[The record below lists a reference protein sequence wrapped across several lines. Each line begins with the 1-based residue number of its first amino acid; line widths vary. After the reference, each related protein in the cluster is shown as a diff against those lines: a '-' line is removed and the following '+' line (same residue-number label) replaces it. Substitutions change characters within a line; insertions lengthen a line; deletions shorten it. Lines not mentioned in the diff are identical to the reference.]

1 MSKYAEI
8 QAKISELQ
16 KQADQVYASEKKS
29 VIADIKEKIKIYG
42 LTAADLGLAKKSE
55 SGKSSA
61 PKSSSKTSAK
71 SKSKSKASKSKKAA
85 PQFVGPNGE
94 TWSGGRG
101 KRPAWVNEI
110 LAAGG
115 DIERYRVK

>member
-1 MSKYAEI
+1 I

-61 PKSSSKTSAK
+61 PKSSTKSSAK
-71 SKSKSKASKSKKAA
+71 SKSKSKSKKAA

-115 DIERYRVK
+115 DLEQ